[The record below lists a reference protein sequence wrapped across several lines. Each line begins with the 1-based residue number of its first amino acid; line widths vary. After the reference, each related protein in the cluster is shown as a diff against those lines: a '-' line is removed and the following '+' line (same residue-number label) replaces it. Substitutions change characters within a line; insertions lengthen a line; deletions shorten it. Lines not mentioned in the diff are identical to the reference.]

1 MSKKNI
7 LIQWQKKTE
16 KISKEGSVVGAGFKI
31 YLTSIITNELIAI
44 RYWIFEKKRF
54 IIQCLFLEEHD
65 NGTNIM
71 PVKWF
76 IFSAIYNFENVY
88 KNKQNF

>member
-16 KISKEGSVVGAGFKI
+16 KISKEGSAVGAGFKI

-44 RYWIFEKKRF
+44 RYWIVEKKKD
-54 IIQCLFLEEHD
+54 L
-65 NGTNIM
+65 
-71 PVKWF
+71 
-76 IFSAIYNFENVY
+76 
-88 KNKQNF
+88 